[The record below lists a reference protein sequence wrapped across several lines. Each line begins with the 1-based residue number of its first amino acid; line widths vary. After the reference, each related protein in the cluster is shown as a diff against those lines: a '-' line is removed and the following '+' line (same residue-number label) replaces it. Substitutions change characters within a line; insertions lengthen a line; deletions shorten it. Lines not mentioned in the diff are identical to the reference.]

1 MNTFNICKPTQMIR
15 DEESPEYLCAK
26 EQEKSLW
33 ETKSICI
40 PPKDINQEKVH
51 IPSKSLQVVTIKD
64 GDVIIHSDTYCMD
77 KKGSKLGKLMHGCP
91 KITRSIHD
99 PTKKYT
105 VEFRTPETKDITTW
119 LENNFSP
126 ERKALG
132 AVFRDVYDY
141 LEASKAEIT
150 RISKSVS
157 EDLQTTKTVFGKIQN
172 SETQASQDREIASK
186 EKKIGFSIGISGFL
200 LGSLMDFGLL
210 KDLDIFSITKSEA
223 EIGLG
228 SAVIIL
234 LVSGFLMVSRK
245 NNS

>member
-1 MNTFNICKPTQMIR
+1 MNTFNIYRPTQMIR
-15 DEESPEYLCAK
+15 DEESQEYICAK

-40 PPKDINQEKVH
+40 PPKDTNLRKVCVS
-51 IPSKSLQVVTIKD
+51 SKSLQVVIIKD
-64 GDVIIHSDTYCMD
+64 GKEIVHSDTYCMD
-77 KKGSKLGKLMHGCP
+77 KKGSRQGKLMHGCP
-91 KITRSIHD
+91 KITKAITD

-119 LENNFSP
+119 LESNFSP

-157 EDLQTTKTVFGKIQN
+157 EDLQTTKTVFGKIQE
-172 SETQASQDREIASK
+172 SEKQASQDRKIASK
-186 EKKIGFSIGISGFL
+186 EKKVGFLVGISGFL

-210 KDLDIFSITKSEA
+210 KDLNIFSITKSEA
-223 EIGLG
+223 ELGLS

-234 LVSGFLMVSRK
+234 LVAGFLMVFRK
-245 NNS
+245 NKS